1 MGAQGCSFRV
11 SGSSGPAK
19 LLKPLWLAAAIA
31 LCFPNMVRAE
41 TVAAPKQLVKTI
53 LGELCVTQERSE
65 APASRILPHDLNIV
79 CDGVV
84 VGSLSYSLASTENG
98 SLTDTFR
105 ASRQFLMMGK
115 TLECE
120 PEKSLTGNDG
130 KEIALAFPCRHR
142 RDGWPTLVLV
152 SAASNVLRVAEGPA
166 SAYPVLRQLE
176 GLGPAATS
184 DTLQAEQVRS
194 LWSKPIGI
202 GSAADKEKI
211 AGYLRNARTSAGQ
224 SDFAAAERGF
234 RRALELQV
242 RLYGEDDMATNDVL
256 LDLAISVSNQ
266 GRHDEAEAL
275 IRRAAPIVEKSP
287 RPADRARISGYQAYL
302 AANKGDY
309 DGALLLARA
318 ATAQWRDLAAQTAS
332 GGAQSGSLSPGGST
346 GAEAELAMA
355 LNLEAAM
362 LLRTGD
368 VTGAYASGA
377 EAMLIIKRVDGEP
390 SWWEGDLLVTL
401 GNVSSAQGRLSAAEA
416 YLKKAI
422 ELRKRTFGEGVA
434 TLQARV
440 ALGRAY
446 QAEHM
451 RVSAIIAFRE
461 AIAVAKTLKKDSNP
475 LRAEDIIPFAE
486 AVVEEAERYDDP
498 SAKIGLFTEVFDA
511 FQMVSSPV
519 FDRAMALTSAR
530 LSAQTPELADLLQR
544 LEGSIQK
551 EGEVRLQLASEQAL
565 SAQERS
571 AEAEEQ
577 YSVEIAAQGEII
589 TSLRK
594 TLADKFPAFSA
605 LSDAKTLTADALRSR
620 LGADEG
626 MLVYLVGQSQS
637 FVQLVTRKKVV
648 IAPVPT
654 GGAALGDVVTRLR
667 RGLEIEGSSV
677 SDFDLEVSYNLYRDL
692 FAGLKDELSELKRLV
707 IVPAGPLANLPFGLL
722 VTKAPVPGQYAS
734 AHWLTNDFDISYS
747 PTIGSFV
754 DLRSTRL
761 VGRQSHKLL
770 ALGDPVLAPPR
781 RAAAQ
786 QAAFA
791 GINGQ
796 CQTGDIIPPEL
807 LRSLSSLPDTA
818 REIAS
823 VAMALGGGKNDIL
836 LGKQATEAALRAHN
850 LSDYRIIYFATHGLL
865 PGEIRCQA
873 QPGVVLTPPDEPA
886 KSHAFDGLFDASEI
900 ASLSITADLVVL
912 SACNTAASGKANGG
926 QSLSGLAASF
936 FRAGARSLV
945 VSHWQV
951 PSAATSA
958 LMSAMFNTLS
968 NTPSMSVDAALRA
981 AQLRLSKE
989 PGFAHPFFWAAFVVM
1004 GDGATKPLDA
1014 EQRQ

>member
-1 MGAQGCSFRV
+1 MEAQACSFRV
-11 SGSSGPAK
+11 SGISGPAK
-19 LLKPLWLAAAIA
+19 LLKPLWLAAAIV

-41 TVAAPKQLVKTI
+41 TVAAPKQLVKTL

-65 APASRILPHDLNIV
+65 APASRILPHDFNIV

-98 SLTDTFR
+98 SLIDTFR

-120 PEKSLTGNDG
+120 PEKSLTNSDG

-166 SAYPVLRQLE
+166 SAYPVLRQLQ

-194 LWSKPIGI
+194 LWSSPIGI

-287 RPADRARISGYQAYL
+287 RPADRARMTGYQAYL
-302 AANKGDY
+302 AANKGSY
-309 DGALLLARA
+309 DAALLLARG
-318 ATAQWRDLAAQTAS
+318 ATAQWRDLVAQTAS
-332 GGAQSGSLSPGGST
+332 GRAQSGSLSPGMST

-368 VTGAYASGA
+368 ITGAYASGA

-422 ELRKRTFGEGVA
+422 ELRKRAFGEGVA

-461 AIAVAKTLKKDSNP
+461 AIAVAKTLRKDSNP

-486 AVVEEAERYDDP
+486 AVVEEAERYQDP

-577 YSVEIAAQGEII
+577 YSAEIAAQGEII
-589 TSLRK
+589 TALRK
-594 TLADKFPAFSA
+594 TLADQYPTFSG
-605 LSDAKTLTADALRSR
+605 LTDAKTPTADALRSR
-620 LGADEG
+620 LGPDEG

-654 GGAALGDVVTRLR
+654 SGPALGDVVTRLR
-667 RGLEIEGSSV
+667 RGLEVEGSSV
-677 SDFDLEVSYNLYRDL
+677 NDFDLEASHNLYRDL

-707 IVPAGPLANLPFGLL
+707 IVPSGPLANLPFGLL
-722 VTKAPVPGQYAS
+722 VTKPPVPGQYAS

-747 PTIGSFV
+747 PTISSFV

-761 VGRQSHKLL
+761 VGRQSRKLL

-823 VAMALGGGKNDIL
+823 VSMALGGSKDDIL
-836 LGKQATEAALRAHN
+836 LGKQATEAALRARN

-886 KSHAFDGLFDASEI
+886 KSHSFDGLFDASEI

-968 NTPSMSVDAALRA
+968 NTPNMAVDAALRA
-981 AQLRLSKE
+981 AQQRLSKE